1 MKLTIFTDG
10 ASRGNPGE
18 SSYGFVITDEA
29 GDKVYEEGK
38 YIGIATN
45 NIAEYTAVLSAFEY
59 IRKNLFSKGI
69 ILEFFMDSRLVA
81 EQLSGRFKIKSENLK
96 PLVAKI
102 KTFEGKFKSVTYTH
116 VPREKN
122 KKADFMANLALD
134 KLTA

>member
-1 MKLTIFTDG
+1 MKLTVYTDG

-18 SSYGFVITDEA
+18 SSYGFVITNEH

-45 NIAEYTAVLSAFEY
+45 NIAEYSAVLSAFEY
-59 IRKNLFSKGI
+59 IEKNLFSKS
-69 ILEFFMDSRLVA
+69 LSLNFFMDSRLVA

-102 KTFEGKFKSVTYTH
+102 KKLEEKFKVVTYTH

-122 KKADFMANLALD
+122 KNADFLANLALD
-134 KLTA
+134 SR